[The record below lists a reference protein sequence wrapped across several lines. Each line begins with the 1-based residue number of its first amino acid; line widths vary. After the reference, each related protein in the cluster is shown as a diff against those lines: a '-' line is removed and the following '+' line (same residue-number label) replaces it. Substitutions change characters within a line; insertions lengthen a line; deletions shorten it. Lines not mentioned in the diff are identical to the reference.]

1 MVTCYTCGLNGI
13 ESYIVDIEAD
23 VTKSLPQY
31 DVVGLAD
38 TAIKES
44 KERVRSG
51 IKNSGFTFPA
61 RKITINLAPAAVR
74 KEGTHYDL
82 PMAVALIGAME
93 EIPNLNQYI
102 MLGELSLSG
111 EIRGVSG
118 VLPMADAALKK
129 GYQKIIVPLDNAKE
143 AALVP
148 GLSVYAVNNL
158 REVIS
163 FLKGELEIFPFE
175 NENELQF
182 DVIDSKL
189 DFADVKGQENA
200 KRALE
205 VACSG
210 GHSILMSG
218 TPGSGKTMLSKRVP
232 GILPPLTFSE
242 SMEVTKIY
250 SVCSLVSKDKPM
262 IVERPFRALHHTA
275 STVSIIGGGTKAMP
289 GEISLAHNGVL
300 FLDELPEFSRD
311 VMETLRQPLEDG
323 RVTISRV
330 AGSLTYPSVFTLVA
344 AMNPCPCG
352 FYGHPTRKCSCSMT
366 AVRNYL
372 NRVSGPML
380 DRLDLHIEVPPV
392 DYASLKSN
400 AKEETSEQIRKRVNR
415 AREIQNKRYEG
426 TGITCNARLLPG
438 MLNQYCKLTDDA
450 EALLKA
456 SFDRLGL
463 SARAYDRILKV
474 ARTIA
479 DLEEKE
485 NVEVSHIAQAIQ
497 FRSLDRKYWEG

>member
-1 MVTCYTCGLNGI
+1 MKSMVTCYTCGLNGI

-93 EIPNLNQYI
+93 EIPNLDQYI

-129 GYQKIIVPLDNAKE
+129 GYQKIIVPIDNAKE

-148 GLSVYAVNNL
+148 GLLVYAVHNL

-175 NENELQF
+175 NETELNF
-182 DVIDSKL
+182 DAIDTRL

-210 GHSILMSG
+210 GHSI
-218 TPGSGKTMLSKRVP
+218 
-232 GILPPLTFSE
+232 F
-242 SMEVTKIY
+242 
-250 SVCSLVSKDKPM
+250 
-262 IVERPFRALHHTA
+262 IV
-275 STVSIIGGGTKAMP
+275 
-289 GEISLAHNGVL
+289 
-300 FLDELPEFSRD
+300 
-311 VMETLRQPLEDG
+311 
-323 RVTISRV
+323 
-330 AGSLTYPSVFTLVA
+330 
-344 AMNPCPCG
+344 
-352 FYGHPTRKCSCSMT
+352 
-366 AVRNYL
+366 
-372 NRVSGPML
+372 
-380 DRLDLHIEVPPV
+380 
-392 DYASLKSN
+392 
-400 AKEETSEQIRKRVNR
+400 
-415 AREIQNKRYEG
+415 
-426 TGITCNARLLPG
+426 
-438 MLNQYCKLTDDA
+438 
-450 EALLKA
+450 
-456 SFDRLGL
+456 
-463 SARAYDRILKV
+463 
-474 ARTIA
+474 
-479 DLEEKE
+479 
-485 NVEVSHIAQAIQ
+485 
-497 FRSLDRKYWEG
+497 